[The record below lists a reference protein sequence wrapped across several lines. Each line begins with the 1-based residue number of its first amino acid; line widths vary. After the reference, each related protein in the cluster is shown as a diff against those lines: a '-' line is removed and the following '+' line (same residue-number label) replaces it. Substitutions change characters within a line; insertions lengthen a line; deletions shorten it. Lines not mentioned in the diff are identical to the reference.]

1 MFENLGYAIV
11 QLVHNFGAAAVVG
24 VPIFALYPAA
34 QPIPIQRKFA
44 WLAGLSWGAQALS
57 GMGFGAVSY
66 YFYEKLPDLH
76 GVAFTALVIKIACAV
91 GGVSIAMRY
100 LRQAA
105 DWTVEQR
112 RTTWKLLAVLG
123 VTALAAAAFLR
134 WFA

>member
-1 MFENLGYAIV
+1 
-11 QLVHNFGAAAVVG
+11 
-24 VPIFALYPAA
+24 
-34 QPIPIQRKFA
+34 
-44 WLAGLSWGAQALS
+44 
-57 GMGFGAVSY
+57 MGFGGVSY
-66 YFYEKLPDLH
+66 VFSVKLPEFH
-76 GVAFTALVIKIACAV
+76 VGAVTARVIKIACAV
-91 GGVSIAMRY
+91 GVVSIAMRY